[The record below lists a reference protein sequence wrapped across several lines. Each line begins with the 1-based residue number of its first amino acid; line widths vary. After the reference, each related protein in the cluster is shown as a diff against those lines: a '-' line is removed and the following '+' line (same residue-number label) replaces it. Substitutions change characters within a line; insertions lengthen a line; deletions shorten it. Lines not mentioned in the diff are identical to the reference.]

1 MDWKRWHG
9 YEKTD
14 KTMLVT
20 VLMKIAA
27 TIDTE
32 DQ

>member
-1 MDWKRWHG
+1 MDLKRWHG

-14 KTMLVT
+14 KTMRVM
-20 VLMKIAA
+20 VPMKLAA

>member
-1 MDWKRWHG
+1 MDWKLWRG

-14 KTMLVT
+14 KTMRVM
-20 VLMKIAA
+20 VPMKLAA
-27 TIDTE
+27 TIDME